1 MSVNAVP
8 VTASAPIDEA
18 FAREHERTY
27 GHRAGADE
35 PVEIVS
41 LRVVGQGLSDRPRVP
56 ERVQIGRGA
65 GTIGG
70 SRRVYFGP
78 REGWIVAQVLARS
91 DLATPREGPAIVG
104 GHLALIRAGE
114 SSARILAT
122 AAAGDDREAFQRWL
136 LAISA

>member
-1 MSVNAVP
+1 MTGSP
-8 VTASAPIDEA
+8 SIEEG

-65 GTIGG
+65 GTLGG
-70 SRRVYFGP
+70 SRRVYFGQ
-78 REGWIVAQVLARS
+78 RDGWIVTPVLARG
-91 DLATPREGPAIVG
+91 DLATPRQGPAIVEEYDATCVVPPG
-104 GHLALIRAGE
+104 ARASLDASGNIVME
-114 SSARILAT
+114 V
-122 AAAGDDREAFQRWL
+122 
-136 LAISA
+136 